1 MQNSFS
7 SQRGITEIGPDA
19 ARAQPSAQADSSAGQ
34 LSPAP
39 RAKKSSSRSSWKR
52 PAIWIAALALI
63 IIGLVYAAVRRS
75 QSGGQSFSGVQRTAL
90 VKQGDFIRSVRL
102 NGTVEA
108 VESHPVEAPRLAI
121 QSANALVLTTLLP
134 TGVHVHKGDLVAEF
148 DRQSQVRDALDREA
162 EYNDFV
168 QQINKLQATQASDKA
183 VDDTDI
189 KAAEDSLANAEL
201 EVKRS
206 EVMSR
211 IDAEKKHEDLDEATA
226 KLTQLRATYIVNRQS
241 AAAALQLLV
250 IQRDGKKLAM
260 EHSRK
265 NADLLSIHAPTD
277 GLIVVNSTWRNS
289 GGMSEWQEG
298 DQVRAGTAFMQVVNP
313 SSMRVRAQVNQEDL
327 PDVQE
332 GQRIEVRLDAYP
344 DIVFHGHVDQVTSIG
359 ISDDFSPKLHTF
371 VVLFS
376 IDGSDPKLL
385 PDLSAA
391 VDVEIEL
398 VPNTLSVP
406 RDALIAEEGKTYV
419 RVISGNSSE
428 KREVKV
434 SKMNEIDALVVS
446 GIRPGETVL
455 RGVAPETLR
464 AASGTAAKK

>member
-1 MQNSFS
+1 MENFA
-7 SQRGITEIGPDA
+7 SQRAITELDA
-19 ARAQPSAQADSSAGQ
+19 DMSRSHTTSQPRTGGEPLPPSKM
-34 LSPAP
+34 
-39 RAKKSSSRSSWKR
+39 AKKRSSPGAWKR
-52 PAIWIAALALI
+52 TAVWIIVLAIVIAGI
-63 IIGLVYAAVRRS
+63 VYAAVRRT
-75 QSGGQSFSGVQRTAL
+75 QTGNQSFSGVQRTAL
-90 VKQGDFIRSVRL
+90 VKQGDFIRSVRV

-134 TGVHVHKGDLVAEF
+134 TGAHVHKGDLVAEF

-162 EYNDFV
+162 EFNDFV
-168 QQINKLQATQASDKA
+168 QQINKLAATQAADKA

-226 KLTQLRATYIVNRQS
+226 KLKQLRATYLVKRQS
-241 AAAALQLLV
+241 AAAALQLLI

-265 NADLLSIHAPTD
+265 NTDLLSIHAPTD

-327 PDVQE
+327 PGLQE
-332 GQRIEVRLDAYP
+332 SQPIDIRLDAYP
-344 DIVFHGHVDQVTSIG
+344 DIVFHGHVGQITSIG
-359 ISDDFSPKLHTF
+359 VADDFSPKLHTF
-371 VVLFS
+371 IVLFS

-391 VDVEIEL
+391 VDVELERA
-398 VPNTLSVP
+398 PNVLSVP
-406 RDALIAEEGKTYV
+406 RDALIAENGRMYV
-419 RVISGNSSE
+419 RVVSGNSSE

-434 SKMNEIDALVVS
+434 SKLNEIDALVDS
-446 GIRPGETVL
+446 GVRAGETVL
-455 RGVAPETLR
+455 RGVAPESPR
-464 AASGTAAKK
+464 AAGTAAAQK